1 MAFRLNNAKAEPE
14 RNGNLACATGGAGFW
29 WTRHVSIAALSSNS
43 PKHCKSAGTF
53 TLRQDCINLHS
64 CGASE
69 YDGTIFSGLPST
81 NEACSLEGRVERLIA
96 SDLNAAHQMLG
107 IFISKLDDAE
117 AQMFRLGRQ
126 SAVQR
131 VAAFLVE
138 MEGRL
143 GRRGSLELP
152 MTRRDIGDYLG
163 LSIETVS
170 RSITQLQRRRA
181 LARVEPRRMR
191 LNQTTI
197 DGMVEH

>member
-1 MAFRLNNAKAEPE
+1 MPRIRCSVSSSASWITRRLK
-14 RNGNLACATGGAGFW
+14 
-29 WTRHVSIAALSSNS
+29 
-43 PKHCKSAGTF
+43 
-53 TLRQDCINLHS
+53 
-64 CGASE
+64 
-69 YDGTIFSGLPST
+69 
-81 NEACSLEGRVERLIA
+81 CSW
-96 SDLNAAHQMLG
+96 
-107 IFISKLDDAE
+107 
-117 AQMFRLGRQ
+117 LGRQ

-152 MTRRDIGDYLG
+152 MTRPDIGDYLG

-181 LARVEPRRMR
+181 LARVERRRMR